1 MNVFLEMSAKKKKS
15 LDKKLKARMAK
26 YEDELEEY
34 LNALDDAKRCKYDEV
49 NLIDSFLSNNVSNL
63 AQNGKE

>member
-1 MNVFLEMSAKKKKS
+1 MSAKKKKS

>member
-1 MNVFLEMSAKKKKS
+1 
-15 LDKKLKARMAK
+15 MAK

>member
-1 MNVFLEMSAKKKKS
+1 
-15 LDKKLKARMAK
+15 MAK

-49 NLIDSFLSNNVSNL
+49 SLTESFLSNNVSNL